1 MIMSEVVLSQK
12 TVSCLCAAV
21 VLNSRPIGVRMLC
34 SYVTLLSK
42 GNGTDGELY
51 LQDFLS
57 HASLMTTALSL
68 ESLRLAAA
76 ASFCLHNTSVS
87 ACMPDITH
95 MCLISC
101 TMCALYM
108 LQQLANSQISIRW
121 LDCSSYVITSSASL
135 QQGQK
140 IQMLC

>member
-12 TVSCLCAAV
+12 TYLWAAV

-34 SYVTLLSK
+34 SYVALLSK
-42 GNGTDGELY
+42 GKGTDGELY
-51 LQDFLS
+51 LQAFLS

-76 ASFCLHNTSVS
+76 VSFCLHNTSDS

-95 MCLISC
+95 VYDVMYNVRVVHASA
-101 TMCALYM
+101 TGNFADLYTLAV
-108 LQQLANSQISIRW
+108 LQLGMS
-121 LDCSSYVITSSASL
+121 
-135 QQGQK
+135 
-140 IQMLC
+140 